1 MLKIFSLTKFFFI
14 ESSKS
19 PYMCKMSTLFFLIGT
34 EEDVRG
40 RETLEKNLK
49 WKRESER
56 EGETSKINQKMRDG
70 EGN

>member
-1 MLKIFSLTKFFFI
+1 
-14 ESSKS
+14 
-19 PYMCKMSTLFFLIGT
+19 
-34 EEDVRG
+34 
-40 RETLEKNLK
+40 LEKNLK